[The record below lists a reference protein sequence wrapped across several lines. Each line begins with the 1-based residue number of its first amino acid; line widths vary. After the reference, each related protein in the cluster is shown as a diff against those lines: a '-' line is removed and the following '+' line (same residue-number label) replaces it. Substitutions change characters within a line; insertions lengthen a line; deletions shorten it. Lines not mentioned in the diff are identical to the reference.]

1 MSEWTEYVK
10 KIKRESYNLGY
21 AMGMLESIED
31 HLMDEMK
38 LSKKEADVLM
48 KEALDELMKRKES
61 KD

>member
-1 MSEWTEYVK
+1 MSEWTDYIK

-38 LSKKEADVLM
+38 LSKKEADELM
-48 KEALDELMKRKES
+48 QEALEERIKRQES
-61 KD
+61 E

>member
-1 MSEWTEYVK
+1 MSEWTDYIK
-10 KIKRESYNLGY
+10 QIKRESYNLGY

-38 LSKKEADVLM
+38 LSKKEADELM
-48 KEALDELMKRKES
+48 QEALEELLKRK